1 MVRGQGLTLW
11 KSCVWPQICLTMS
24 PRRPPIPS
32 TAPWRIWRPLYSREI
47 FGKEVLMPVCSG
59 LWGETPSRGSG
70 LHHHKVCPPL
80 CGALRK
86 SVYYPWH
93 PRGAAVP
100 ARPLLSVYSIPKPI
114 MALGGLPPL
123 RSVTEK
129 SIQLFP
135 AGHPFQGTNT
145 LLREY

>member
-1 MVRGQGLTLW
+1 MKELCLATDLSHHVTKETAHTIDCSMTDLTTVILSRNLWERGSDASLF
-11 KSCVWPQICLTMS
+11 
-24 PRRPPIPS
+24 
-32 TAPWRIWRPLYSREI
+32 RPLRGDSFE
-47 FGKEVLMPVCSG
+47 GKWS
-59 LWGETPSRGSG
+59 T
-70 LHHHKVCPPL
+70 HHKVCPPL

-129 SIQLFP
+129 RIQLFP